1 MIAST
6 GPRRVVRRRVLVYG
20 ALALATVTSL
30 AFLLMGRGRLG
41 PDLRRLAKRAAAQ
54 YGLAPELVRA
64 VVRTESGGN
73 PRAVSRANAYGLMQ
87 LTQGTAVELAGESL
101 TVEQIMEPERNLD
114 LGCKYLRR
122 LLDRYGDLRLALM
135 AYNAGPGRVDRWRR
149 ENPHLGPEE
158 LVREAAYKETRNF
171 VRRVLFSMKGA

>member
-1 MIAST
+1 MI
-6 GPRRVVRRRVLVYG
+6 GPIDPRRVVRRRVLVYG
-20 ALALATVTSL
+20 ALAVATVTSL
-30 AFLLMGRGRLG
+30 AFLLMGRGKLG

-64 VVRTESGGN
+64 VVLTESGGN
-73 PRAVSRANAYGLMQ
+73 PRAVSHANAYGLMQ
-87 LTQGTAVELAGESL
+87 LTQSTAVSLAGRSL
-101 TVEQIMEPERNLD
+101 TVEQILEPVRNLD

-122 LLDRYGDLRLALM
+122 LLDRYGDVRLALM

-149 ENPHLGPEE
+149 ENPQLGPEE